1 MEDEV
6 FIIESFSEKVELMRL
21 YYKIIGDGK
30 FVQAINHF
38 KNGEGF
44 GIDPVS
50 CTFSQEYQPGEEGYF
65 GESGVNF
72 SLQPPM
78 AEIEENAIVDYET
91 FFKYLTEASENYLTR
106 NPNDKDHVESCLTLI
121 KQHFKIS

>member
-1 MEDEV
+1 MEDEI
-6 FIIESFSEKVELMRL
+6 FIIEDFSEKIELMRL

-30 FVQAINHF
+30 FVQAIRHF
-38 KNGEGF
+38 ENGDGF

-50 CTFSQEYQPGEEGYF
+50 CTFSHEYQPGEEGYF

-91 FFKYLTEASENYLTR
+91 FFKYLIEASEDYLTR
-106 NPNDKDHVESCLTLI
+106 NPNDKDQVEACLEII
-121 KQHFKIS
+121 KHKFMIF